1 MNHKLSILISEP
13 SGYSAEALRIYEG
26 LGDIQFGP
34 LTHDE
39 LLKRIEK
46 FQVIVIRLGHKI
58 DKALIDRGMNLQV
71 IVSPT
76 TGLDHIDLD
85 AANDKNVRVISLRG
99 ETEFLRGIPATAE
112 LSWGLLLAATR
123 KIPAA
128 SKSVSSGEWVRE
140 EFIGHDLKGKNLG
153 IIGLGRIGE
162 MVAKYGLA
170 FGMNVAAYDPFR
182 VGWMQGV
189 KKAESLKLLL
199 KESDAVMI
207 HIPLNQETTRLMGR
221 KEFQAMKPGCVFVN
235 TSRGGIIDES
245 ELIRALEGGR
255 IASAALDVI
264 QAEESRKKA
273 ITSPLVDY
281 AMTHP
286 NLILTPHI
294 GGATV
299 ESMHATEVFLAKKLQ
314 LFITSRQDS

>member
-99 ETEFLRGIPATAE
+99 ETEFLRRIPATAE

-170 FGMNVAAYDPFR
+170 FGMNVAAYDPSR

-189 KKAESLKLLL
+189 KKAESLKPLL

-221 KEFQAMKPGCVFVN
+221 KEFQVMKPGIRTYPRLGRGKDCICGFGCYS
-235 TSRGGIIDES
+235 SR
-245 ELIRALEGGR
+245 
-255 IASAALDVI
+255 
-264 QAEESRKKA
+264 RK
-273 ITSPLVDY
+273 P
-281 AMTHP
+281 
-286 NLILTPHI
+286 
-294 GGATV
+294 
-299 ESMHATEVFLAKKLQ
+299 E
-314 LFITSRQDS
+314 